1 MKICFTLLVILISSV
16 TFSQSP
22 DKFWVKSEQQRA
34 ERLMKFENVN
44 YPGDSRYDVKYYKI
58 DLKIMH
64 TTQTVAG
71 SVIIKAEADTLNVNS
86 IYLDLVN
93 QLVVDSVLCNGNAT
107 SFTRSSDKIFVTLDN
122 IYNPGQEF
130 TIQVYYH
137 GTPPSSGF
145 GSFTFG
151 SRSGGQ
157 PSIFTLS
164 EPYGSRDWW
173 PCKDTPADKADSA
186 DVWFTVSNPIKA
198 ISNGLLQEVV
208 NNGDGT
214 STYKWKVS
222 YPIAQ
227 YLLSLAAT
235 DYVEY
240 FNYYHYSLTDSMPV
254 THYIYPET
262 FNTTLK
268 NLLDKTPQMIDVFK
282 QHFGEYPFINE
293 KYGHAQFGWGGGM
306 EHQTCS
312 SMGAFGEGI
321 ISHELAHQWY
331 GDAITCKD
339 WHNIWLNEGFATYA
353 EGVWIEA
360 TQGRAAY
367 NNYIANEMNSAKNAV
382 GSVWVQDISSVNSIF
397 NYARSYAKGAV
408 ILHML
413 RGVVGDSTFYD
424 ILRTYTYHPTVAY
437 GVAVT
442 EDFQAI
448 VESVSGMDLDYFFQ
462 EWIYGENYPRYNVNW
477 SKSQL
482 NDSLWNLR
490 VTINQLTNTN
500 PAFFT
505 MPVQIKV
512 TRVSLPDT
520 LITVF
525 NDQQNQQ
532 FDIPVYGQI
541 NSMSFDP
548 NNYILKNLS
557 VTVDVEEENDLPVNF
572 SLEQNYPNPFNPTT
586 KIRFVIPNEVRNLKD
601 FSSQAPRNDKTLVTL
616 KVYDILGNEIATLVN
631 EEKPAG
637 VYEVEFDA
645 SNLSSGIYL
654 YILKAN
660 SFVETKKMSLIK

>member
-1 MKICFTLLVILISSV
+1 MKTHLLLLLVLFSILG
-16 TFSQSP
+16 FSQSSE
-22 DKFWVKSEQQRA
+22 KSWVKSEQLRA
-34 ERLMKFENVN
+34 EKLLKYENVN
-44 YPGDSRYDVKYYKI
+44 YPGDSRFDVKYYKI
-58 DLKIMH
+58 DLKILH

-71 SVIIKAEADTLNVNS
+71 SVTIKAEADTLNVNS
-86 IYLDLVN
+86 IFLDLVN
-93 QLVVDSVLCNGNAT
+93 QLVVDSILCNGST
-107 SFTRSSDKIFVTLDN
+107 VSFTRSSNKINIVLDN
-122 IYNPGQEF
+122 TYNTGEAF
-130 TIQVYYH
+130 TLQVYYH

-151 SRSGGQ
+151 SRSGGN
-157 PSIFTLS
+157 PSIYTLS
-164 EPYGSRDWW
+164 EPYGSKDWW

-186 DVWFTVSNPIKA
+186 DVWFTVLNPIKA
-198 ISNGLLQEVV
+198 ISNGTLQEVID
-208 NNGDGT
+208 NGDGT

-240 FNYYHYSLTDSMPV
+240 TNYYNYSSTDSMPV
-254 THYIYPET
+254 NHFIYPET
-262 FNTTLK
+262 FNNNLK
-268 NLLDKTPQMIDVFK
+268 NLLDKTPQMIEVFK
-282 QHFGEYPFINE
+282 QHFGEYPFITE

-312 SMGAFGEGI
+312 SMGGFGEGI

-360 TQGRAAY
+360 TQGKAAY

-397 NYARSYAKGAV
+397 NYARSYAKGAS

-413 RGVVGDSTFYD
+413 RGIVGDSTFYD
-424 ILRTYTYHPTVAY
+424 ILRTYTYHPSVAY

-448 VESVSGMDLDYFFQ
+448 AENVSGIDLDYFFQ
-462 EWIYGENYPRYNVNW
+462 QWIYGENYPRYNVNW
-477 SKSQL
+477 SKNQL
-482 NDSLWNLR
+482 NDSIWNLQI
-490 VTINQLTNTN
+490 TINQLTNSN
-500 PAFFT
+500 PTFFT

-512 TRVSLPDT
+512 TRATLPDT
-520 LITVF
+520 VITVF
-525 NDQQNQQ
+525 NNQQ
-532 FDIPVYGQI
+532 SQQFNIPIYGAI

-548 NNYILKNLS
+548 DNYILKTLS
-557 VTVDVEEENDLPVNF
+557 VTVGVENGNNLPTKF
-572 SLEQNYPNPFNPTT
+572 SLEQNYPNPFNPNT
-586 KIRFVIPNEVRNLKD
+586 KIKYSIPRSTEYYSVLQN
-601 FSSQAPRNDKTLVTL
+601 VTL
-616 KVYDILGNEIATLVN
+616 KVYDVLGNEVATLVN

-637 VYEVEFDA
+637 SYEVDFDA
-645 SNLSSGIYL
+645 SNLPSGIYITRL
-654 YILKAN
+654 TSGTYI
-660 SFVETKKMSLIK
+660 SSIKMLLIK

>member
-1 MKICFTLLVILISSV
+1 MKTHLLLLLVLFSILG
-16 TFSQSP
+16 FSQSSE
-22 DKFWVKSEQQRA
+22 KSWVKSEQLRA
-34 ERLMKFENVN
+34 ERLLKYENVN
-44 YPGDSRYDVKYYKI
+44 YPGDSRFDVKYYKI
-58 DLKIMH
+58 DLKILH

-71 SVIIKAEADTLNVNS
+71 SVTIKAEADTLNVNS
-86 IYLDLVN
+86 IFLDLVN
-93 QLVVDSVLCNGNAT
+93 QLVVDSILCNGST
-107 SFTRSSDKIFVTLDN
+107 VSFTRSSNKINIVLDN
-122 IYNPGQEF
+122 TYNTGEAF
-130 TIQVYYH
+130 TLQVYYH

-151 SRSGGQ
+151 SRSGGN
-157 PSIFTLS
+157 PSIYTLS
-164 EPYGSRDWW
+164 EPYGSKDWW

-186 DVWFTVSNPIKA
+186 DVWFTVLNPIKA
-198 ISNGLLQEVV
+198 ISNGTLQEVID
-208 NNGDGT
+208 NGDGT

-240 FNYYHYSLTDSMPV
+240 TNYYNYSSTDSMPV
-254 THYIYPET
+254 NHFIYPET
-262 FNTTLK
+262 FNNNLK
-268 NLLDKTPQMIDVFK
+268 NLLDKTPQMIEVFK
-282 QHFGEYPFINE
+282 QHFGEYPFITE

-312 SMGAFGEGI
+312 SMGGFGEGI

-360 TQGRAAY
+360 TQGKAAY

-397 NYARSYAKGAV
+397 NYARSYAKGAS

-413 RGVVGDSTFYD
+413 RGIVGDSTFYD
-424 ILRTYTYHPTVAY
+424 ILRTYTYHPSVAY

-448 VESVSGMDLDYFFQ
+448 AENVSGIDLDYFFQ
-462 EWIYGENYPRYNVNW
+462 QWIYGENYPRYNVNW
-477 SKSQL
+477 SKNQL
-482 NDSLWNLR
+482 NDSIWNLQI
-490 VTINQLTNTN
+490 TINQLTNSN
-500 PAFFT
+500 PTFFT

-512 TRVSLPDT
+512 TRATLPDT
-520 LITVF
+520 VITVF
-525 NDQQNQQ
+525 NNQQ
-532 FDIPVYGQI
+532 SQQFNIPIYGAI

-548 NNYILKNLS
+548 DNYILKTLS
-557 VTVDVEEENDLPVNF
+557 VTVGVENGNNLPTKF
-572 SLEQNYPNPFNPTT
+572 SLEQNYPNPFNPNT
-586 KIRFVIPNEVRNLKD
+586 KIKYSIPRSTEYYSVLQN
-601 FSSQAPRNDKTLVTL
+601 VTL
-616 KVYDILGNEIATLVN
+616 KVYDVLGNEVATLVN

-637 VYEVEFDA
+637 NYEVDFDA
-645 SNLSSGIYL
+645 SNLPSGIYITRL
-654 YILKAN
+654 TSGTYI
-660 SFVETKKMSLIK
+660 SSIKMLLIK

>member
-1 MKICFTLLVILISSV
+1 MKTHLLLLLVLFSILG
-16 TFSQSP
+16 FSQSSE
-22 DKFWVKSEQQRA
+22 KSWVKSEQLRA
-34 ERLMKFENVN
+34 EKLLKYENVN
-44 YPGDSRYDVKYYKI
+44 YPGDSRFDVKYYKI
-58 DLKIMH
+58 DLKILH

-71 SVIIKAEADTLNVNS
+71 SVTIKAEADTLNVNS
-86 IYLDLVN
+86 IFLDLVN
-93 QLVVDSVLCNGNAT
+93 QLVVDSILCNGST
-107 SFTRSSDKIFVTLDN
+107 VSFTRSSNKINIVLDN
-122 IYNPGQEF
+122 TYNTGEAF
-130 TIQVYYH
+130 TLQVYYH

-151 SRSGGQ
+151 SRSGGN
-157 PSIFTLS
+157 PSIYTLS
-164 EPYGSRDWW
+164 EPYGSKDWW

-186 DVWFTVSNPIKA
+186 DVWFTVLNPIKA
-198 ISNGLLQEVV
+198 ISNGTLQEVID
-208 NNGDGT
+208 NGDGT

-240 FNYYHYSLTDSMPV
+240 TNYYNYSSTDSMPV
-254 THYIYPET
+254 NHFIYPET
-262 FNTTLK
+262 FNNNLK
-268 NLLDKTPQMIDVFK
+268 NLLDKTPQMIEVFK
-282 QHFGEYPFINE
+282 QHFGEYPFITE

-312 SMGAFGEGI
+312 SMGGFGEGI

-360 TQGRAAY
+360 TQGKAAY

-397 NYARSYAKGAV
+397 NYARSYAKGAS

-413 RGVVGDSTFYD
+413 RGIVGDSTFYD
-424 ILRTYTYHPTVAY
+424 ILRTYTYHPSVAY

-448 VESVSGMDLDYFFQ
+448 AENVSGIDLDYFFQ
-462 EWIYGENYPRYNVNW
+462 QWIYGENYPRYNVNW
-477 SKSQL
+477 SKNQL
-482 NDSLWNLR
+482 NDSIWNLQI
-490 VTINQLTNTN
+490 TINQLTNSN
-500 PAFFT
+500 PTFFT

-512 TRVSLPDT
+512 TRATLPDT
-520 LITVF
+520 VITVF
-525 NDQQNQQ
+525 NNQQ
-532 FDIPVYGQI
+532 SQQFNIPIYGAI

-548 NNYILKNLS
+548 DNYILKTLS
-557 VTVDVEEENDLPVNF
+557 VTVGVENGNNLPTKF
-572 SLEQNYPNPFNPTT
+572 SLEQNYPNPFNPNT
-586 KIRFVIPNEVRNLKD
+586 KIKYSIPRSTEYYSVLQN
-601 FSSQAPRNDKTLVTL
+601 VTL
-616 KVYDILGNEIATLVN
+616 KVYDVLGNEVATLVN

-637 VYEVEFDA
+637 NYEVDFDA
-645 SNLSSGIYL
+645 SNLPSGIYITRL
-654 YILKAN
+654 TSGTYI
-660 SFVETKKMSLIK
+660 SSIKMLLIK

>member
-1 MKICFTLLVILISSV
+1 MKIYLPLLLVMFSISG
-16 TFSQSP
+16 FSQSP
-22 DKFWVKSEQQRA
+22 EKSWVKSEQLRA
-34 ERLMKFENVN
+34 EKLLKFENVN

-64 TTQTVAG
+64 LTQSIAG
-71 SVIIKAEADTLNVNS
+71 SVIVKAEADTSNVSS

-93 QLVVDSVLCNGNAT
+93 QLIVDSVLCNGNIA
-107 SFTRSSDKIFVTLDN
+107 SFTRSSDKIFITLDN
-122 IYNPGQEF
+122 TYNVGEGF

-137 GTPPSSGF
+137 GTPPASGF

-151 SRSGGQ
+151 TRGAGA
-157 PSIFTLS
+157 PTIYTLS
-164 EPYGSRDWW
+164 EPYGSKDWW

-186 DVWFTVSNPIKA
+186 DVWYTVSNPIKA
-198 ISNGLLQEVV
+198 VSNGLLQEVV

-235 DYVEY
+235 DFVEY
-240 FNYYHYSLTDSMPV
+240 VNYYRYSPTDSMPV
-254 THYIYPET
+254 MHYIYPET
-262 FNTTLK
+262 YNNTLK
-268 NLLDKTPQMIDVFK
+268 NLLDKTPQMIEVFK

-321 ISHELAHQWY
+321 NSHELAHQWY

-339 WHNIWLNEGFATYA
+339 WHHIWLNEGFATYA

-360 TQGRAAY
+360 NQGNAAY
-367 NNYIANEMNSAKNAV
+367 NNYIANEMNYAKNAT
-382 GSVWVQDISSVNSIF
+382 GSVWVQDISTVNSIF

-424 ILRTYTYHPTVAY
+424 ILRTYTYHPSVSY

-448 VESVSGMDLDYFFQ
+448 AENVSGMDLDYFFQ
-462 EWIYGENYPRYNVNW
+462 QWIYGENYPRYNVNW
-477 SKSQL
+477 SKNQL
-482 NDSLWNLR
+482 NDSIWNLR
-490 VTINQLTNTN
+490 ITINQLTNSN
-500 PAFFT
+500 PTFFT

-520 LITVF
+520 FITVF
-525 NDQQNQQ
+525 NNQQ
-532 FDIPVYGQI
+532 SQEFNIPIFGAI

-548 NNYILKNLS
+548 NNYILKTLS
-557 VTVDVEEENDLPVNF
+557 VTVDVDDENNLPSGF
-572 SLEQNYPNPFNPTT
+572 SLEQNYPNPFNPSTQ
-586 KIRFVIPNEVRNLKD
+586 IRFTIPASSLNP
-601 FSSQAPRNDKTLVTL
+601 FSKGEGTLVSL
-616 KVYDILGNEIATLVN
+616 KVYDVLGNEVATLVN

-637 VYEVEFDA
+637 NYEVDFDA
-645 SNLSSGIYL
+645 AGLPSGIYITRL
-654 YILKAN
+654 TSGTYASSIKMLLLK
-660 SFVETKKMSLIK
+660 

>member
-1 MKICFTLLVILISSV
+1 MKLFTSVFVVLLSLNLMA
-16 TFSQSP
+16 QSP
-22 DKFWVKSEQQRA
+22 EKFWVKSEQLRA
-34 ERLMKFENVN
+34 ERLLKNENIN
-44 YPGDSRYDVKYYKI
+44 YPGDSRFDVTYYKL

-64 TTQTVAG
+64 TTQTISG
-71 SVIIKAEADTLNVNS
+71 NVIVNAKADTLNVNS
-86 IYLDLVN
+86 IFLDLVN
-93 QLVVDSVLCNGNAT
+93 QLIVDSVLCNGNPAA
-107 SFTRSSDKIFVTLDN
+107 FTRSTNKINITLDN
-122 IYNPGQEF
+122 TYNTGESF
-130 TIQVYYH
+130 SIQVFYH

-145 GSFTFG
+145 GSFTFDT
-151 SRSGGQ
+151 RAGGA

-186 DVWFTVSNPIKA
+186 DIWFTVTNPIKA
-198 ISNGLLQEVV
+198 ISNGILEEVV
-208 NNGDGT
+208 NNGDNT
-214 STYKWKVS
+214 STYKWKVR

-227 YLLSLAAT
+227 YLISLAAT
-235 DYVEY
+235 DFVEY
-240 FNYYHYSLTDSMPV
+240 INYYNYSPTDSMPV

-268 NLLDKTPQMIDVFK
+268 NLLDKTPQMIEVFK

-321 ISHELAHQWY
+321 NSHELAHQWY

-367 NNYIANEMNSAKNAV
+367 NNYIANEMNYAKNAS

-424 ILRTYTYHPTVAY
+424 ILRTYTYHPTVSY

-448 VESVSGMDLDYFFQ
+448 AESISGMNLDYFFQ
-462 EWIYGENYPRYNVNW
+462 QWIYGENYPRYNVNW

-490 VTINQLTNTN
+490 LNISQLTNTN
-500 PAFFT
+500 PVFFT
-505 MPVQIKV
+505 MPVQINI
-512 TRVSLPDT
+512 TRIGFPDT

-525 NDQQNQQ
+525 NDQQNQEFNIQ
-532 FDIPVYGQI
+532 VSGQI
-541 NSMSFDP
+541 NSMQFDP
-548 NNYILKNLS
+548 YNFILKNLN
-557 VTVDVEEENDLPVNF
+557 VTVDVEEGSQLPTEF
-572 SLEQNYPNPFNPTT
+572 ALEQNYPNPFNPTT
-586 KIRFVIPNEVRNLKD
+586 KIRFTIAASSLNP
-601 FSSQAPRNDKTLVTL
+601 FSKGEGTLTSL
-616 KVYDILGNEIATLVN
+616 KVFDILGNEVATLVN
-631 EEKPAG
+631 ENLQPG
-637 VYEVEFDA
+637 VYEYEFDA
-645 SNLSSGIYL
+645 SSLTSGVYFYKLISG
-654 YILKAN
+654 N
-660 SFVETKKMSLIK
+660 FTEVKKMILMR

>member
-1 MKICFTLLVILISSV
+1 MKIYSPLLFVLFSIIA
-16 TFSQSP
+16 FSQIPEKS
-22 DKFWVKSEQQRA
+22 WVKFEQIRA
-34 ERLMKFENVN
+34 EKLLKYENVN
-44 YPGDSRYDVKYYKI
+44 YPGDSRFDVKYYKI
-58 DLKIMH
+58 DLKILH

-71 SVIIKAEADTLNVNS
+71 SVTIKAEADTLNVNS
-86 IYLDLVN
+86 IFLDLVN
-93 QLVVDSVLCNGNAT
+93 QLVVDSILCNGSAV
-107 SFTRSSDKIFVTLDN
+107 SFTRSSNKINIVLDN
-122 IYNPGQEF
+122 TYNTGEAF
-130 TIQVYYH
+130 TLQVYYH

-151 SRSGGQ
+151 SRSGGN
-157 PSIFTLS
+157 PSIYTLS
-164 EPYGSRDWW
+164 EPYGSKDWW

-186 DVWFTVSNPIKA
+186 DVWFTVLNPIKA
-198 ISNGLLQEVV
+198 ISNGTLQEVID
-208 NNGDGT
+208 NGDGT
-214 STYKWKVS
+214 STYKWKVG

-240 FNYYHYSLTDSMPV
+240 TNYYNYSSTDSMPIN
-254 THYIYPET
+254 HFIYPET
-262 FNTTLK
+262 FNTNLK
-268 NLLDKTPQMIDVFK
+268 NLLDKTPQMIEVFK
-282 QHFGEYPFINE
+282 QHFGEYPFITE

-360 TQGRAAY
+360 IQGKAAY

-413 RGVVGDSTFYD
+413 RGVVGDSTFYN
-424 ILRTYTYHPTVAY
+424 ILRTYTYHPTVSY

-448 VESVSGMDLDYFFQ
+448 AENVSGMDLDYFFQ
-462 EWIYGENYPRYNVNW
+462 QWIYGENYPRYNVNW

-482 NDSLWNLR
+482 NDSLWNLK
-490 VTINQLTNTN
+490 INISQLTNTN
-500 PAFFT
+500 PVFFT

-512 TRVSLPDT
+512 TRIGKPDT
-520 LITVF
+520 LFTIF
-525 NDQQNQQ
+525 NDQQAQE
-532 FDIPVYGQI
+532 FDIVINGEI
-541 NSMSFDP
+541 NSMIFDP
-548 NNYILKNLS
+548 DNFILKNLN
-557 VTVDVEEENDLPVNF
+557 VTVDVNDKSFAPYKF
-572 SLEQNYPNPFNPTT
+572 ALEQNYPNPFNPTT
-586 KIRFVIPNEVRNLKD
+586 KIRYSIPGDV
-601 FSSQAPRNDKTLVTL
+601 KTRYSVSLRI
-616 KVYDILGNEIATLVN
+616 YDVLGNEVATLVN

-637 VYEVEFDA
+637 IYEVEFSTGSFGDA
-645 SNLSSGIYL
+645 SNFSSGIYYYRL
-654 YILKAN
+654 QAG
-660 SFVETKKMSLIK
+660 SFNEAKKMTLIK

>member
-1 MKICFTLLVILISSV
+1 MKTHLLLLLVLFSILG
-16 TFSQSP
+16 FSQSSE
-22 DKFWVKSEQQRA
+22 KSWVKSEQLRA
-34 ERLMKFENVN
+34 ERLLKYENVN
-44 YPGDSRYDVKYYKI
+44 YPGDSRFDVKYYKI
-58 DLKIMH
+58 DLKILH

-71 SVIIKAEADTLNVNS
+71 SVTIKAEADTLNVNS
-86 IYLDLVN
+86 IFLDLVN
-93 QLVVDSVLCNGNAT
+93 QLVVDSILCNGST
-107 SFTRSSDKIFVTLDN
+107 VSFTRSSNKINIVLDN
-122 IYNPGQEF
+122 TYNTGEAF
-130 TIQVYYH
+130 TLQVYYH

-151 SRSGGQ
+151 SRSGGN
-157 PSIFTLS
+157 PSIYTLS
-164 EPYGSRDWW
+164 EPYGSSDWW

-186 DVWFTVSNPIKA
+186 DVWFTVLNPIKA
-198 ISNGLLQEVV
+198 ISNGTLQEVID
-208 NNGDGT
+208 NGDGT

-240 FNYYHYSLTDSMPV
+240 TNYYNYSSTDSMPV
-254 THYIYPET
+254 NHFIYPET
-262 FNTTLK
+262 FNNNLK
-268 NLLDKTPQMIDVFK
+268 NLLDKTPQMIEVFK
-282 QHFGEYPFINE
+282 QHFGEYPFITE

-312 SMGAFGEGI
+312 SMGGFGEGI

-360 TQGRAAY
+360 TQGKAAY

-397 NYARSYAKGAV
+397 NYARSYAKGAS

-413 RGVVGDSTFYD
+413 RGIVGDSTFYD
-424 ILRTYTYHPTVAY
+424 ILRTYTYHPSVAY

-448 VESVSGMDLDYFFQ
+448 AENVSGIDLDYFFQ
-462 EWIYGENYPRYNVNW
+462 QWIYGENYPRYNVNW
-477 SKSQL
+477 SKNQL
-482 NDSLWNLR
+482 NDSIWNLQI
-490 VTINQLTNTN
+490 TINQLTNSN
-500 PAFFT
+500 PTFFT

-512 TRVSLPDT
+512 TRATLPDT
-520 LITVF
+520 VITVF
-525 NDQQNQQ
+525 NNQQ
-532 FDIPVYGQI
+532 SQQFNIPIYGAI

-548 NNYILKNLS
+548 DNYILKTLS
-557 VTVDVEEENDLPVNF
+557 VTVGVENGNNLPTKF
-572 SLEQNYPNPFNPTT
+572 SLEQNYPNPFNPNT
-586 KIRFVIPNEVRNLKD
+586 KIKYSIPRSTEYYSVLQN
-601 FSSQAPRNDKTLVTL
+601 VTL
-616 KVYDILGNEIATLVN
+616 KVYDVLGNEVATLVN

-637 VYEVEFDA
+637 SYEVDFDA
-645 SNLSSGIYL
+645 SNLPSGIYITRL
-654 YILKAN
+654 TSGTYI
-660 SFVETKKMSLIK
+660 SSIKMLLIK

>member
-1 MKICFTLLVILISSV
+1 MKIYFSFFVIIISSL

-22 DKFWVKSEQQRA
+22 DKFWVKSELQRA
-34 ERLMKFENVN
+34 ERLLKYENVN

-71 SVIIKAEADTLNVNS
+71 SVIVKAEADTLNVNS

-93 QLVVDSVLCNGNAT
+93 QLTVDSVLCNGNIV

-122 IYNPGQEF
+122 TYNPGEGF

-137 GTPPSSGF
+137 GTPPSTGF

-151 SRSGGQ
+151 SRAGGQ
-157 PSIFTLS
+157 PSIYTLS
-164 EPYGSRDWW
+164 QPYGSKDWW
-173 PCKDTPADKADSA
+173 PCKDTPADKVDSA
-186 DVWFTVSNPIKA
+186 DVWFTISNPIKA

-240 FNYYHYSLTDSMPV
+240 FNYYHYSSTDSMPV

-268 NLLDKTPQMIDVFK
+268 NLLDKTPQMIEVFK

-312 SMGAFGEGI
+312 SMGVFGEGI

-367 NNYIANEMNSAKNAV
+367 NNYIANEMNFAKNAV

-413 RGVVGDSTFYD
+413 RGVVGDSTFYN
-424 ILRTYTYHPTVAY
+424 ILRTYTYHPSVAY

-442 EDFQAI
+442 EDFQSIA
-448 VESVSGMDLDYFFQ
+448 ESVSGIDLDYFFQ
-462 EWIYGENYPRYNVNW
+462 EWIYGENYPRYNVDW
-477 SKSQL
+477 SKNQI
-482 NDSLWNLR
+482 NDSIWNLR
-490 VTINQLTNTN
+490 VTINQLTNSN

-505 MPVQIKV
+505 MPIQINV
-512 TRVSLPDT
+512 ARISLSDT

-525 NDQQNQQ
+525 NNQQNQE
-532 FDIPVYGQI
+532 FNIPIYGAI

-557 VTVDVEEENDLPVNF
+557 VTVDVEDENKLPVNF
-572 SLEQNYPNPFNPTT
+572 SLEQNYPNPFNPST
-586 KIRFVIPNEVRNLKD
+586 KIRFVNPA
-601 FSSQAPRNDKTLVTL
+601 SSLNPVTKGEGTLVTL
-616 KVYDILGNEIATLVN
+616 KVYNILGNEVATLVN

-637 VYEVEFDA
+637 VYEVEFNA
-645 SNLSSGIYL
+645 SALSSGIYFYTL
-654 YILKAN
+654 ITN
-660 SFVETKKMSLIK
+660 SFVETKKMLLLK